1 MTRRRHAGG
10 ALGLL
15 ALATLS
21 ACGGIVLFPSSSG
34 STHVESVP
42 SGAEVFVMGQ
52 RVGVTPLELE
62 DARAF
67 PMRYPPEQRALYG
80 RVVLRKEGCRE
91 YVVPLS
97 VEASNH
103 GIVAQ
108 LDCGGSSAAAG
119 GPPVAAPA
127 ESSAPLDE
135 RLRSIDTLAEQGLI
149 STEERRRTRARVLEE
164 VLAPLAPP
172 ERLQRLEAL
181 HGQGLLSDEEYAT
194 LRRHVLDS
202 L

>member
-1 MTRRRHAGG
+1 MTRRRLAGG
-10 ALGLL
+10 VLDLL
-15 ALATLS
+15 ALAMLS
-21 ACGGIVLFPSSSG
+21 ACGGVLFPSSRG
-34 STHVESVP
+34 TTHVESVP
-42 SGAEVFVMGQ
+42 SGAEVFVMGE

-67 PMRYPPEQRALYG
+67 PMRYSPEQRALYG

-97 VEASNH
+97 VEALNH

-119 GPPVAAPA
+119 GTPVAAPT

-135 RLRSIDTLAEQGLI
+135 RLRNIDKLAGQGLI
-149 STEERRRTRARVLEE
+149 SADEQRRTRARVLEE
-164 VLAPLAPP
+164 VLAPLAPH

-181 HGQGLLSDEEYAT
+181 HGQGLLSDEEYTT
-194 LRRHVLDS
+194 LRRQVLDS